1 MTFYDQGGDGGAAGP
16 DLTARQYAARIVAV
30 PGLTPDVPPGGSV
43 FHQGVRYVNVG
54 TSPVAIPDPV
64 TPAALTA
71 AGLTLPVEPTGNR
84 PTRFIESAAQ
94 AAEPLRAYSHVHV
107 TARDADRFVTLDD
120 AAELGSRIRVQY
132 VNVNG
137 GEVTLR
143 SGRPIMRGAGATA
156 VTVAA
161 GDDAALNAGPSGAI
175 WLTRTVSGWWIEDI
189 VGASGGGGVS
199 LTATQTAAQVT
210 VTPSGGGSAARI
222 AAASS
227 TAAGVMTAADRRE
240 FVTLIPVATDYAAWR
255 DAQPAGADTSAEA
268 WVSRGTGGAADLSNY
283 VTRTELASN
292 TGSVAVNGGVF

>member
-189 VGASGGGGVS
+189 VGASGDGVS
-199 LTATQTAAQVT
+199 LTATQTAARVQRIDFGDGTATTYTIVHALGRPASVEVEHNVT
-210 VTPSGGGSAARI
+210 HRRI
-222 AAASS
+222 AVDVDTETDGQVVVGPFASPPG
-227 TAAGVMTAADRRE
+227 ANEYALH
-240 FVTLIPVATDYAAWR
+240 LIA
-255 DAQPAGADTSAEA
+255 
-268 WVSRGTGGAADLSNY
+268 
-283 VTRTELASN
+283 
-292 TGSVAVNGGVF
+292 